1 MRALY
6 RQGDAHKSVRRFILR
21 FFVAGSI
28 LIFGGASCTSIS
40 PTDADNSF
48 SSPLDSLNALI
59 DGGEGSAEDL
69 LARARIQFN
78 SDELAAAKRDIDSA
92 FARSTNDFD
101 LLLLRGDIY
110 YRLNGTRVAR
120 DSWIRAAELNPKDPL
135 SRNRLAEL
143 FLAVRDYLKALKYV
157 NEVLELDASSGEA
170 LFLKGY
176 IYLEL
181 EDTTNAVRFIAQ
193 SIDANPDYFEAY
205 DLLGVISASRGESA
219 AVDFYQKAAELQP
232 QNSMIQYKLGLF
244 YQNRAQWNDA
254 IEAYFKAVEL
264 DPNNQYAHF
273 NLGYIH
279 TELDLFELAR
289 DHFTNAIRANDR
301 YEQAY
306 YGRAYAL
313 ESLGQLDRAKLDYE
327 TALNINY
334 EYEPAKEGLG
344 RVSKILQETGKKH

>member
-1 MRALY
+1 
-6 RQGDAHKSVRRFILR
+6 
-21 FFVAGSI
+21 
-28 LIFGGASCTSIS
+28 
-40 PTDADNSF
+40 
-48 SSPLDSLNALI
+48 
-59 DGGEGSAEDL
+59 
-69 LARARIQFN
+69 
-78 SDELAAAKRDIDSA
+78 
-92 FARSTNDFD
+92 
-101 LLLLRGDIY
+101 
-110 YRLNGTRVAR
+110 
-120 DSWIRAAELNPKDPL
+120 
-135 SRNRLAEL
+135 
-143 FLAVRDYLKALKYV
+143 
-157 NEVLELDASSGEA
+157 
-170 LFLKGY
+170 
-176 IYLEL
+176 
-181 EDTTNAVRFIAQ
+181 
-193 SIDANPDYFEAY
+193 
-205 DLLGVISASRGESA
+205 
-219 AVDFYQKAAELQP
+219 
-232 QNSMIQYKLGLF
+232 MIQYKLGLF

-344 RVSKILQETGKKH
+344 RVSKILQETGNQR